1 MPIIRYFVR
10 HPVLGNAILLLLFVF
25 GFFSFQTIKTTFFPD
40 VPSRNIIIN
49 AAYPGASP
57 LEIEE
62 GITLKIEDNLRGL
75 TGVERVTSTSSENS
89 AMINVELQAGHD
101 ANDMLQEV
109 KNAVDRVTS
118 FPAGMEQVNIFK
130 MERTDFVI
138 SFALSGDVDLTTL
151 KTAGQ
156 RIERDLLAREGISK
170 VGLSGFPAEEI
181 EISFSESALRSY
193 GLSFQEVAAVIGSA
207 NIRMTGGTIR
217 GEKEEFLI
225 RTDNLGY
232 YAEDLESLVVRTH
245 SNGSTV
251 TLGQIATIS
260 DRWADDPNRSYFNSR
275 PAVIIEVLKT
285 NQEDMFD
292 IAGQVHEYISSFN
305 SEQEELRINV
315 IRDGSAVVG
324 ERIDILTS
332 NGFLGIILVLLF
344 LSLSLT
350 ARLSFWVALSIP
362 LSFAGMF
369 MLGPLY
375 GLTFNVMS
383 LMAMI
388 LVIGILVD
396 DGIVIAENIYQHY
409 ELGESPLDAAVNGT
423 LEVLPAVIS
432 AVFTTIVFFS
442 IFFFLEGHLGDVASD
457 IAFVVIATLLI
468 SLVEGIFIL
477 PGHIAHS
484 RALRRDPSQ
493 RGRIETW
500 SEQVMFWFR
509 DKTYA
514 PMLRWVMRRPVVAVT
529 IPIALAIITLG
540 ALKGS
545 VIKTTFFPNIEM
557 NNVGIT
563 LEMPAGTSA
572 AVTDSLLSGI
582 EQAVWRSNDYYHEH
596 HNPEVDLVHNIA
608 RWVGPGTNEGRL
620 IVILVASEYR
630 DLSSRGVAG
639 IIRKQI
645 GPVPGAEKLQVGGAG
660 HWGMPISIAISSHDI
675 AQLRQAKETLQ
686 SELQRISKL
695 KDVINNDPPGLR
707 EVTVTLKDKAY
718 SLGLSPAEVLR
729 QIRGGF
735 HGQEA
740 QRIIRGTDE
749 VRLWVRY
756 ASEERTT
763 IEQLRDMRIR
773 LTDGREYPLHEI
785 ADLSLDRGVMALYH
799 VDGER
804 VVNVEADLADS
815 KDSVPDIIAEIQQE
829 IFPAIATSCP
839 DVSFRFEGQSRETDK
854 TMNAFK
860 LVAPPIII
868 TVFVIVVFT
877 FRSFLQA
884 LLIFLLIPFSLIGVA
899 WGHYLQG
906 YILSLLSMFG
916 VIALAGIVVNDSL
929 VLVCTMNRKL
939 RDGKDFCTALY
950 DAGISRFRPV
960 LLTTLTTVAGLGP
973 LIFETSH
980 QAQFLSP
987 MAISVAYGL
996 LFGTLLTLLMLPAL
1010 LVLLN
1015 STRSGLYGLFTR
1027 QQTNATSLEPAVLE
1041 ITRRQPATRK
1051 ALSEE

>member
-1 MPIIRYFVR
+1 MPILRYFVK

-25 GFFSFQTIKTTFFPD
+25 GFFSFQTITTTFFPD
-40 VPSRNIIIN
+40 VPSGNIIIT

-62 GITLKIEDNLRGL
+62 GITLKIEDNLQGL

-89 AMINVELQAGHD
+89 ATINVELQAGHD

-138 SFALSGDVDLTTL
+138 SFALSGDVDLATL

-156 RIERDLLAREGISK
+156 RIERDLLALPGISK

-181 EISFSESALRSY
+181 EISLSETALRSY
-193 GLSFQEVAAVIGSA
+193 GLTFQEVAAVISSA

-217 GEKEEFLI
+217 GEREEFLI

-245 SNGSTV
+245 PNGSTV
-251 TLGQIATIS
+251 SLGQVATIS
-260 DRWADDPNRSYFNSR
+260 DRWADDPNRSYFNAR

-292 IAGQVHEYISSFN
+292 IAVQVHEYITDFN
-305 SEQEELRINV
+305 GGQEELQINV
-315 IRDGSAVVG
+315 VRDGSAVVG

-332 NGFLGIILVLLF
+332 NGFLGIILVMLF
-344 LSLSLT
+344 LSLSLN

-369 MLGPLY
+369 MLGPIY

-409 ELGESPLDAAVNGT
+409 ERGEPPFEAAVNGT
-423 LEVLPAVIS
+423 REVLPAVIS
-432 AVFTTIVFFS
+432 AVLTTIVFFS
-442 IFFFLEGHLGDVASD
+442 IFFFLEGHLGDIASD

-468 SLVEGIFIL
+468 SLVEGVFIL
-477 PGHIAHS
+477 PAHIAHS
-484 RALRRDPSQ
+484 RALKRDPKK
-493 RGRIETW
+493 RGRVETW
-500 SEQVMFWFR
+500 AERVMFWFR

-514 PMLRWVMRRPVVAVT
+514 PLLRWVMRKPVVAIT
-529 IPIALAIITLG
+529 IPIALVIITLG
-540 ALKGS
+540 AVKGS

-557 NNVGIT
+557 NNVGVT

-572 AVTDSLLSGI
+572 AVTDSVLTGI
-582 EQAVWRSNDYYHEH
+582 EQSIWRVNGYYHEH

-608 RWVGPGTNEGRL
+608 RYVGPGTNDGRL
-620 IVILVASEYR
+620 TVILVASEYR
-630 DLSSRGVAG
+630 GISSREVAG

-675 AQLRQAKETLQ
+675 TQLRQAKETLQ

-707 EVTVTLKDKAY
+707 EVTVTLKEKAY

-729 QIRGGF
+729 QVRGGF

-740 QRIIRGTDE
+740 QRILRGTDE

-756 ASEERTT
+756 ASEERAT

-773 LTDGREYPLHEI
+773 LNDGREYPLHEI
-785 ADLSLDRGVMALYH
+785 AELSLDRGVMALYH
-799 VDGER
+799 IDGER

-829 IFPAIATSCP
+829 ILPVIAAAYP

-854 TMNAFK
+854 TMNSFK

-884 LLIFLLIPFSLIGVA
+884 LLIFILIPFSLIGVA

-929 VLVCTMNRKL
+929 VLVSTMNRLLKQ
-939 RDGKDFCTALY
+939 GKDFNSALY
-950 DAGISRFRPV
+950 DAGISRYRPV

-973 LIFETSH
+973 LIFESSH

-996 LFGTLLTLLMLPAL
+996 LFGTLLTLLMLPAM

-1015 STRSGLYGLFTR
+1015 NSRARLHGLFTR
-1027 QQTNATSLEPAVLE
+1027 QHVDATSLEPAVLE
-1041 ITRRQPATRK
+1041 ITREQPVKRS
-1051 ALSEE
+1051 LSNL

>member
-1 MPIIRYFVR
+1 MPIIRYFVE
-10 HPVLGNAILLLLFVF
+10 HPVLGNAILLLIFVF

-40 VPSRNIIIN
+40 VPSSNIIIT

-89 AMINVELQAGHD
+89 AMINVELQSGRD
-101 ANDMLQEV
+101 VNNMLQDV

-118 FPAGMEQVNIFK
+118 FPAGMEQISIFK

-138 SFALSGDVDLTTL
+138 SFALSGDVELTEL

-156 RIERDLLAREGISK
+156 RIERDLLALTGISK
-170 VGLSGFPAEEI
+170 VEISGFPAEEI
-181 EISFSESALRSY
+181 EISLSETALRSY
-193 GLSFQEVAAVIGSA
+193 GLTFQQVATVIGNA
-207 NIRMTGGTIR
+207 NIRMTGGIIK
-217 GEKEEFLI
+217 GDQEEFLI

-232 YAEDLESLVVRTH
+232 YADDLENLVVLTH
-245 SNGSTV
+245 PNGSTV
-251 TLGQIATIS
+251 TLEQVATIS
-260 DRWADDPNRSYFNSR
+260 DRWADDPNRSFFNGRS
-275 PAVIIEVLKT
+275 AVLIEVLKT
-285 NQEDMFD
+285 NQEDMFE
-292 IAGQVHEYISSFN
+292 IAGQVHEYIDTFN
-305 SEQEELRINV
+305 SAQEELQINTL
-315 IRDGSAVVG
+315 RDGSAVVA
-324 ERIDILTS
+324 ERIDILTF
-332 NGFLGIILVLLF
+332 NGFLGIILVMLF
-344 LSLSLT
+344 LSFSLN
-350 ARLSFWVALSIP
+350 ARISFWVALSIP

-375 GLTFNVMS
+375 GLTINVMS

-396 DGIVIAENIYQHY
+396 DGIVIAESIYQHY
-409 ELGESPLDAAVNGT
+409 EQGESPFDAAVNGT
-423 LEVLPAVIS
+423 REVLPAVIA
-432 AVFTTIVFFS
+432 AVFTTIVFFA

-477 PGHIAHS
+477 PAHIAHS
-484 RALRRDPSQ
+484 RALKRDPGK
-493 RGRIETW
+493 RGRVETW
-500 SEQVMFWFR
+500 AERVTFWFR

-514 PMLRWVMRRPVVAVT
+514 PMLRWVMKRPLVAVT
-529 IPIALAIITLG
+529 IPIALVIITFG
-540 ALKGS
+540 AFKGS

-572 AVTDSLLSGI
+572 AVTDSLLTGI
-582 EQAVWRSNDYYHEH
+582 ERSVWRVNDYFHEH

-608 RWVGPGTNEGRL
+608 RRVGPGTNDGRL
-620 IVILVASEYR
+620 TVILVASEFR
-630 DLSSRGVAG
+630 GLSSREVAS
-639 IIRKQI
+639 IIRREI

-675 AQLRQAKETLQ
+675 TQLRQAKETLQ
-686 SELQRISKL
+686 SELLQISKL

-707 EVTVTLKDKAY
+707 ELSITLNDKAY
-718 SLGLSPAEVLR
+718 SLGLSPALVLSQVR
-729 QIRGGF
+729 SGF
-735 HGQEA
+735 YGREA

-756 ASEERTT
+756 ASEERATV
-763 IEQLRDMRIR
+763 EQLGDMRIR
-773 LTDGREYPLHEI
+773 LADGREYPLHEI

-799 VDGER
+799 IDGER
-804 VVNVEADLADS
+804 VVNVEADLANS
-815 KDSVPDIIAEIQQE
+815 RDSVPDILAEIQQD
-829 IFPAIATSCP
+829 ILPAIAEAFP
-839 DVSFRFEGQSRETDK
+839 DVTFDFEGQSRESNK

-860 LVAPPIII
+860 LVLPPILV

-877 FRSFLQA
+877 FRSFLQS
-884 LLIFLLIPFSLIGVA
+884 LLIFVLIPFSIVGVA
-899 WGHYLQG
+899 WGHYIQG
-906 YILSLLSMFG
+906 YTLSLLSMFG
-916 VIALAGIVVNDSL
+916 VIALAGIVINDSL
-929 VLVCTMNRKL
+929 VLVSTMNRMLKQ
-939 RDGKDFCTALY
+939 GKDFSSALY

-1015 STRSGLYGLFTR
+1015 SSRAKMHRLFTR
-1027 QQTNATSLEPAVLE
+1027 QLSDATSLEPAVLE
-1041 ITRRQPATRK
+1041 ITRQQPVNRK
-1051 ALSEE
+1051 SLSEV